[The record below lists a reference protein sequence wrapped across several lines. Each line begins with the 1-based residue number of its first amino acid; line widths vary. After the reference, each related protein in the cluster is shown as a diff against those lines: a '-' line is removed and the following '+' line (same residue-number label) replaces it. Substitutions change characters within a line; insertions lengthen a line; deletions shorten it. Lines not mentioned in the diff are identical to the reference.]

1 MNAMVAVYPIR
12 YKDRKLEF
20 LIIKRATVSYN
31 WQCVTGSVGPTLEG
45 VDHPEGESP
54 LDCAKREL
62 YEETGY
68 IPTRIVPFD
77 PPHGFYEEDEGKGE
91 KYPPKLRKLIKETTT
106 HNFIARINQRQDPVL
121 NPTEHTDWKWCSFET
136 AYNLIQWA
144 MEKKALR
151 IVNSCLMK
159 NPLNKEDE

>member
-12 YKDRKLEF
+12 YKDRKLEV
-20 LIIKRATVSYN
+20 LMIKRATVSYN
-31 WQCVTGSVGPTLEG
+31 WQCVTGAIGHTYQAL
-45 VDHPEGESP
+45 DHPEGESP

-68 IPTRIVPFD
+68 TPARIVPFD
-77 PPHGFYEEDEGKGE
+77 PPHGFYKEDEGKGE
-91 KYPPKLRKLIKETTT
+91 KYPPKLRKLIKETTI
-106 HNFIARINQRQDPVL
+106 HNFIARIDQRQDPVL
-121 NPTEHTDWKWCSFET
+121 NPTEHTDWKWCNFET

-151 IVNSCLMK
+151 IVNSYLME